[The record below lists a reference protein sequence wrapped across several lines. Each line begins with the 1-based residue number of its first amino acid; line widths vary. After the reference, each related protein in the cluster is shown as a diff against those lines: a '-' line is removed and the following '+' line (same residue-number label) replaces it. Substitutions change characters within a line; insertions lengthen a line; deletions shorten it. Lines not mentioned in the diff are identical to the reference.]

1 MKRFLSITLALIMI
15 LSLAII
21 GNTATFAED
30 VPAYDAEI
38 LDANGNKVGDL
49 NLSDLS
55 NFGPAREKVADG
67 QTVRLLKDVT
77 TANTVYLV
85 GNVTFDGNGH
95 QITYTGTEGNKN
107 LFAVATDA
115 DKLGEGAGPSEY
127 ATVKI
132 VNLKATTTGTILI
145 HYFANVEFG
154 AGNVFEASGA
164 MFIGNRTNAGKL
176 TFTGGEYTSKG
187 SLAIF
192 SLEFRA
198 YEVEILGGSFSTTT
212 SSIIQ
217 MNQAGGTVNIGGGK
231 FVLSGGDGVIV
242 NMLATASGDSKIN
255 IYDGYF
261 YCTTWQ
267 RIVVV
272 LAGTANVYGGV
283 FYNTN
288 RGDGDLFT
296 VRNSAK
302 LNIYGGTIINA
313 AGKNPVQNV
322 NNALVYPAE
331 AKLNPTMLD
340 GASVRLVADS
350 NGIRFESSISKTLT
364 DWVNGQKDAGT
375 QISYGTLIMPTDTL
389 PANYAFTVNALKS
402 LGKQEGVDY
411 VNIPAANGISKDAE
425 GNLLIRAALVNLK
438 EGNYNRALSAVSYVK
453 YIKDGHEVYIY
464 SNYNATNNSR
474 SMAYI
479 AQAALNDVV
488 DTADSVYRYEVTVAG
503 ATKYSRY
510 TEAQRTVLGQYI
522 ANN

>member
-15 LSLAII
+15 LSFSVI
-21 GNTATFAED
+21 GNTVTFAEEQ
-30 VPAYDAEI
+30 PAYDAEV
-38 LDANGNKVGDL
+38 LNPDGTKAADL
-49 NLSDLS
+49 NLSELS
-55 NFGPAREKVADG
+55 NFAPARAKVADG
-67 QTVRLLKDVT
+67 QTVRLLKDVS
-77 TANTVYLV
+77 TAKTVFLV
-85 GNVTFDGNGH
+85 GNITFDGNGH
-95 QITYTGTEGNKN
+95 QITFTGNSGNKN
-107 LFAVATDA
+107 VFSVATDA

-127 ATVKI
+127 KTVKI

-187 SLAIF
+187 GSAIF
-192 SLEFRA
+192 SLDFRA
-198 YEVEILGGSFSTTT
+198 YEVEILGGSFSTTS

-217 MNQAGGTVNIGGGK
+217 MSQAGGTVNIGGGK

-261 YCTTWQ
+261 YCTTYQ

-272 LAGTANVYGGV
+272 LAGTANVYGGI
-283 FYNTN
+283 FYNTS
-288 RGDGDLFT
+288 RGDLFT
-296 VRNSAK
+296 VRNNAK

-313 AGKNPVQNV
+313 AGQDPVQNV

-425 GNLLIRAALVNLK
+425 GNLLIRAALVNLQ
-438 EGNYNRALSAVSYVK
+438 EGNYNRALSAVSYVR
-453 YIKDGHEVYIY
+453 YTKDGHEVYIY

-474 SMAYI
+474 SMAYV
-479 AQAALNDVV
+479 AQAALDDVV
-488 DTADSVYRYEVTVAG
+488 DAENSVYRYEVTVAG

-510 TEAQRTVLGQYI
+510 TEAQRTVLGRYI